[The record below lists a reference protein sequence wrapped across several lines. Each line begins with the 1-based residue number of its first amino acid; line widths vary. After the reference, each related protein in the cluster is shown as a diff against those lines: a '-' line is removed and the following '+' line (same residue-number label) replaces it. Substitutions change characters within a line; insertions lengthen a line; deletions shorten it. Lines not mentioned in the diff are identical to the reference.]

1 MAFLKGN
8 PLERERKIC
17 LIRMDGI
24 LRGGNLSYKRGL
36 SGLDPEISPGFAK
49 RKEKIMAGR
58 RAAKFL
64 IPIG

>member
-1 MAFLKGN
+1 MAPLQRD

-17 LIRMDGI
+17 LIKMDGI
-24 LRGGNLSYKRGL
+24 LRGGNLSHKRGL
-36 SGLDPEISPGFAK
+36 PGLDREISPGFAK

-64 IPIG
+64 ISIG